1 MIMKRIA
8 SWLVVASVSVLA
20 WAQMPAAERPLTV
33 DEIIAKNAAARGG
46 DEAWRNIRTMLWV
59 GHVESVNAPNQSAP
73 FVLALRRPSSTR
85 FEITAMNTRIVRM
98 FDGKEG
104 WKIRPSAGGA
114 PDVQPYTPMESRYAS
129 DEQVIDGP
137 LLDHTAK
144 GIAVMLDGME
154 TVDGRNAYR
163 LDVTLPSGAHRRLW
177 VDAESYLDIKYDRE
191 APSLSGK
198 PVTVEVTYRDY
209 REVDGVKV
217 PFAIESGVVG
227 APKKDRLVLE
237 RVSLNPP
244 LEDSAF
250 VKPPMPGHRATVTV
264 GAGGMTPPRSPFQ
277 PVP

>member
-8 SWLVVASVSVLA
+8 SWLLVASVSVLA

-46 DEAWRNIRTMLWV
+46 DEAWRSIRTMLWV
-59 GHVESVNAPNQSAP
+59 GHVESVNAPNQNAP

-85 FEITAMNTRIVRM
+85 FEITAMNTRIVRV

-163 LDVTLPSGAHRRLW
+163 LDVTLPSGAHRHVW
-177 VDAESYLDIKYDRE
+177 VDAQSYLDIKYDRE
-191 APSLSGK
+191 APNLSGK
-198 PVTVEVTYRDY
+198 PVMIEVTYRDY

-217 PFAIESGVVG
+217 PFAIESSVAG

-250 VKPPMPGHRATVTV
+250 VKPPMPGHRASVTV
-264 GAGGMTPPRSPFQ
+264 GTGGMAAPRSPFR
-277 PVP
+277 PAP